1 MKVRYNI
8 LPLFLFAMAMLLD
21 LGGQRLF
28 GQVESMQEG
37 WNILNQ
43 RKGFLYK
50 EELAGNF
57 TLHSNGY
64 VLSIVKG
71 DIETYYRTKYKFLS
85 FGNIKHP
92 REFNQSVRYQGTA
105 SAFNNFT
112 FGKRNSFFA
121 LRGGIGFKRYLSEKA
136 KRKGVAVAIDYAG
149 GASIGILKPYYLT
162 VSYQQDGI
170 PTRRAIK
177 YSEETED
184 LFLDVTR
191 ILDSGSLLRGIGES
205 RILPGLFAKLGV
217 SFDIGATDEY
227 IKAIE
232 VGIMADQYF
241 QKVPI
246 MVLEEN
252 NSLFLNLYLTL
263 QFGKRN

>member
-1 MKVRYNI
+1 
-8 LPLFLFAMAMLLD
+8 MLLA
-21 LGGQRLF
+21 Q
-28 GQVESMQEG
+28 ESSPEEA
-37 WNILNQ
+37 WNIVNQ
-43 RKGFLYK
+43 RKGLLYK
-50 EELAGNF
+50 EELSGGF
-57 TLHSNGY
+57 SLHSNGY
-64 VLSIVKG
+64 MISVVKG
-71 DIETYYRTKYKFLS
+71 DIETYYRTKYKFLI

-112 FGKRNSFFA
+112 YGKRNSFFS
-121 LRGGIGFKRYLSEKA
+121 LRGGLGYKRYLSEKA

-149 GASIGILKPYYLT
+149 GASIGFLKPYYLT

-177 YSEETED
+177 YSEETKD

-191 ILDSGSLLRGIGES
+191 ILDSGSLLKGIGES
-205 RILPGLFAKLGV
+205 KIVPGIYAKLGV

-232 VGIMADQYF
+232 VGIMADQYL
-241 QKVPI
+241 QRVPI

-252 NSLFLNLYLTL
+252 SSLFLNLYLTL

>member
-1 MKVRYNI
+1 MKFHHI
-8 LPLFLFAMAMLLD
+8 LLLIVGIVL
-21 LGGQRLF
+21 LGA
-28 GQVESMQEG
+28 GQVTRLSGQGEPPQET
-37 WNILNQ
+37 WNLVNQ
-43 RKGFLYK
+43 RKGFIYK
-50 EELAGNF
+50 RELSGGF
-57 TLHSNGY
+57 SLHSNGY
-64 VLSIVKG
+64 VLSLIKG
-71 DIETYYRTKYKFLS
+71 RVETYYRTRYQFLS

-121 LRGGIGFKRYLSEKA
+121 LRGGIGFRRYLSEKA
-136 KRKGVAVAIDYAG
+136 RRKGVAVALDYAG
-149 GASIGILKPYYLT
+149 GASLGILKPYYLT

-177 YSEETED
+177 YTEETED

-191 ILDSGSLLRGIGES
+191 ILDSGSLLKGIGES
-205 RILPGLFAKLGV
+205 KLLPGLFAKVGV

-241 QKVPI
+241 QRVPI